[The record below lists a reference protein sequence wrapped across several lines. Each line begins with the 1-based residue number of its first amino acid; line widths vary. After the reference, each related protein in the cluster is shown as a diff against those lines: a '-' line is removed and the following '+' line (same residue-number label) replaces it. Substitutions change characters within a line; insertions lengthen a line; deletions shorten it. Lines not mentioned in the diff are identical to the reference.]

1 MEHTQRTRFLVAFF
15 LTAAVVLAGALRT
28 ARAGSPVRWFGTDAR
43 NAAMGGGGAALGT
56 GPGNLL
62 VNPSLMS
69 FSPSGVW
76 LTISAAQNWLSIDP
90 MKRDPKYDVPDSIYE
105 TRPDGWGQDRPVPT
119 SMLSRER
126 GATKELPGTYLLSL
140 AAIGSFGV
148 PGLRIGAG
156 FTAPVPS
163 VVKYETWY
171 NDEREQHFSNRL
183 HFERFGEF
191 DGVMT
196 ITPAASYA
204 PLDWLSLG
212 LAVRVDLTMG
222 MGAALYM
229 PEGSEWEYSYVNS
242 SADVTPAVRPIA
254 GVAFRTPIGLRFG
267 AVYSHYSYTDVKM
280 DVRLRIWNGERPIAG
295 SNEVQKEFLQHHR
308 FVLGYDP
315 RQVALAAAYEIGP
328 FSIEA
333 SGAWEQWSQYLDRHG
348 NGYTHPTPGSSDG
361 SEPASGDGWTDPGFE
376 DVWTARGGVEWRVTD
391 FAALRA
397 GAGFFPSPM
406 PEQTGRYNYVDNDLV
421 LYSLGAGF
429 RFQIRRQVFTIDVAG
444 QVWQMLELTVNKED
458 KPAKDG
464 GIVDEVPSTVTD
476 YNDEPLAGAKGLQT
490 NNPGFPGY
498 GFGGVVFN
506 ASLMLGT
513 EFD

>member
-1 MEHTQRTRFLVAFF
+1 VAQTQRTVLLVTFSLA
-15 LTAAVVLAGALRT
+15 LVVVLAGAPRN

-43 NAAMGGGGAALGT
+43 NSAMGGGGVALGT

-69 FSPSGVW
+69 FSPAGVW
-76 LTISAAQNWLSIDP
+76 LTVSAAHNWLSIDP
-90 MKRDPKYDVPDSIYE
+90 KARDSRYDVPDEIYQ

-126 GATKELPGTYLLSL
+126 GSTKDLDGTYLLSL

-156 FTAPVPS
+156 FTVPVPA
-163 VVKYETWY
+163 VVKYKTWY
-171 NDEREQHFSNRL
+171 NDEREQHFTNRL

-191 DGVMT
+191 DSAMT
-196 ITPAASYA
+196 ITPAVSYA

-212 LAVRVDLTMG
+212 LAVRIDLTMG

-254 GVAFRTPIGLRFG
+254 GVAFRTPVGLRFG

-280 DVRLRIWNGERPIAG
+280 DVQLRIWNGERPVEG
-295 SNEVQKEFLQHHR
+295 TDEVQKEFLQHHR

-315 RQVALAAAYEIGP
+315 REIVLGAAYENGP
-328 FSIEA
+328 FSVEA
-333 SGAWEQWSQYLDRHG
+333 STAWQQWSEYLDRHG
-348 NGYTHPTPGSSDG
+348 DNWTHPTSGPVDATAPGD
-361 SEPASGDGWTDPGFE
+361 DGWTDPSFS
-376 DVWTARGGVEWRVTD
+376 DVWDVRGGAEWRVTD

-397 GAGFFPSPM
+397 GAGWFPSPM

-429 RFQIRRQVFTIDVAG
+429 RFEISKHVFTIDLAG

-458 KPAKDG
+458 LPVKEG

-476 YNDEPLAGAKGLQT
+476 YNDEPLQGAKGLQT

-498 GFGGVVFN
+498 SFGGVVFN
-506 ASLMLGT
+506 ATLMLGT